1 MKGVRILVE
10 KQKDFEC
17 LINVEVDGDGSG
29 ECGENA
35 DKLWEFEM
43 MNILLNIYQCS
54 KLIKYL
60 VKITHLKHI

>member
-35 DKLWEFEM
+35 DKLWEFE
-43 MNILLNIYQCS
+43 NDEYIV
-54 KLIKYL
+54 KYL
-60 VKITHLKHI
+60 SMFEVNKIYC

>member
-35 DKLWEFEM
+35 DKLWEFE
-43 MNILLNIYQCS
+43 NDEYIV
-54 KLIKYL
+54 KYL
-60 VKITHLKHI
+60 SMFEVNKISC